1 MVHWSSLEWKPG
13 QTWKGN
19 ISPFGAQERGES
31 MTKQTIA
38 ITRAVGVIGA
48 TLALVAGVTFANLTS
63 NNVTLTAN
71 QLSTATASL
80 KLVDGANANA
90 LVTTLPGF
98 NFVNLLPGVES
109 SAFVFKL
116 NNDGT
121 SPLNIS
127 ATFPDL
133 SPSVTG
139 IALTKIHLKIAAAG
153 SLDPAVNTTLDLL
166 SNTSVVLPGSP
177 VGAGATQSYNVTA
190 TIDPTYVGAGGT
202 LAPFT
207 LTFTGT
213 QP

>member
-1 MVHWSSLEWKPG
+1 
-13 QTWKGN
+13 
-19 ISPFGAQERGES
+19 

-48 TLALVAGVTFANLTS
+48 TVALVAGVTFANLTS

-80 KLVDGANANA
+80 MLLDGGNSDAPVN
-90 LVTTLPGF
+90 TLPGF

-116 NNDGT
+116 NNAGT

-127 ATFPDL
+127 ATFPNL
-133 SPSVTG
+133 TPSVTG
-139 IALTKIHLKIAAAG
+139 ISLTKIHLKIAAAG

-166 SNTSVVLPGSP
+166 SSTTVTLPGSP
-177 VGAGATQSYNVTA
+177 VGVGSIQQYNVTA
-190 TIDPTYVGAGGT
+190 TIDPTYAGAGGT